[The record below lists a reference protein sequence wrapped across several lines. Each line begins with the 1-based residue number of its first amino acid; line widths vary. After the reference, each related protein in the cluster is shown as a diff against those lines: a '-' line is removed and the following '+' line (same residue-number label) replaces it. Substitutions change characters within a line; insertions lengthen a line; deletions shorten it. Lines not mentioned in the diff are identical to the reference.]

1 MTSKAQLYVI
11 ITTTATTVGIN
22 DEREIE
28 ISSVTDI
35 LQSIQ
40 WLSTYSSTRDESKLT

>member
-1 MTSKAQLYVI
+1 MTSKAQLYII
-11 ITTTATTVGIN
+11 ITTTATVGIN

-35 LQSIQ
+35 LQSTMAFDLFQ
-40 WLSTYSSTRDESKLT
+40 Y